1 MGSRGTASQRG
12 RRERAHFGAVASGDR
27 ELYWADRT
35 PAGRR
40 RQLIRAD
47 LLRLAARIEGV
58 RDARVL
64 DVGCGLGSYS
74 RPFAR
79 QTDAEVIAIDVTPEL
94 LQRGRSEVVANLKF
108 AAADA
113 SALPFPDQCFDA
125 LVGNAVLHHLPLP
138 SAVPEL
144 LRVLKPGGR
153 FCFAEP
159 NLLNPQVMLERKV
172 PLLRRWLENSPDETA
187 FTRWG
192 ICERLESLG
201 LTEVSVRPF
210 DFLYPAT
217 PRPLI
222 STIES
227 LGRVLEQI
235 PGVREIAG
243 SLLITAR
250 RP

>member
-1 MGSRGTASQRG
+1 MGSQGSASQRG
-12 RRERAHFGAVASGDR
+12 RREQAHFEAVAAGDR

-35 PAGRR
+35 AAGKR

-47 LLRLAARIEGV
+47 LLRLAAQVEGV
-58 RDARVL
+58 TSARVL
-64 DVGCGLGSYS
+64 EVGCGLGSYS
-74 RPFAR
+74 KPFAR
-79 QTDAEVIAIDVTPEL
+79 RIDAEVIAIDVTADL
-94 LQRGRSEVVANLKF
+94 LRRGRSDGIENLEF

-113 SALPFPDQCFDA
+113 SALPFPAQCFDA
-125 LVGNAVLHHLPLP
+125 VVGNAVLHHLPLE

-159 NLLNPQVMLERKV
+159 NLLNPQVMLERSV

-192 ICERLESLG
+192 IRARLESLG

-222 STIES
+222 GAVES
-227 LGRVLEQI
+227 LGQLLEQV
-235 PGVREIAG
+235 PGIREIAG

-250 RP
+250 R

>member
-1 MGSRGTASQRG
+1 M
-12 RRERAHFGAVASGDR
+12 
-27 ELYWADRT
+27 
-35 PAGRR
+35 
-40 RQLIRAD
+40 
-47 LLRLAARIEGV
+47 
-58 RDARVL
+58 DARVL

-79 QTDAEVIAIDVTPEL
+79 QTDAEVIAIDVTAEL
-94 LQRGRSEVVANLKF
+94 LQRGQSDGIANLKF

-113 SALPFPDQCFDA
+113 NALPFPDQCFDA
-125 LVGNAVLHHLPLP
+125 LVGNAVLHHLSLE

-159 NLLNPQVMLERKV
+159 NLLNPQVMLERSV

-187 FTRWG
+187 FTRWK
-192 ICERLESLG
+192 IRQRLESLG

-222 STIES
+222 AAVES
-227 LGRVLEQI
+227 LGQILERV

-243 SLLITAR
+243 SLLISALR
-250 RP
+250 A